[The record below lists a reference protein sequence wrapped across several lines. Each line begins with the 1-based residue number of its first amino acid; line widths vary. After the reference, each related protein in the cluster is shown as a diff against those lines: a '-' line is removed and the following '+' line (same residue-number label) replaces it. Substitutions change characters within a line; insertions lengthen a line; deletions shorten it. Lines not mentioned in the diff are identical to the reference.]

1 MRGAAISLAIVALL
15 SAAADA
21 AAQPARALFGA
32 ASRPAP
38 SAPAPIGGYA
48 AGCLA
53 GARPL
58 PESGPGWQA
67 MRLSRNRTW
76 GHPEAVAFVARLG
89 AQAQQLG
96 WPRLL
101 IGDISQPR
109 GGPMPM
115 GHASHQIGLD
125 IDIWLT
131 RPGAQPYSRAA
142 RETLSAV
149 NQVAADRR
157 GVADSFTPGHA
168 ALLRAAAQD
177 KAVARIFV
185 NAAIKA
191 ALCDAAP
198 AQDRAWLGK
207 IRPWWGHDH
216 HFHVRLAC
224 PADAAACA
232 PQPPP
237 PPGDGCDAT
246 LDWWFSAEA
255 LNPAPPTTPVKP
267 KPPLMLADLP
277 PACAA
282 VLAAP

>member
-1 MRGAAISLAIVALL
+1 MRGAAIFLAFIAPHLGGAPV
-15 SAAADA
+15 

-32 ASRPAP
+32 AAQPARA
-38 SAPAPIGGYA
+38 APAAIGGYA

-53 GARPL
+53 GAAPL
-58 PESGPGWQA
+58 AESGPGWQA
-67 MRLSRNRTW
+67 MRLSRNRAW

-89 AQAQQLG
+89 AQAQALG
-96 WPRLL
+96 WPRVLV
-101 IGDISQPR
+101 GDISQPR
-109 GGPMPM
+109 GGPMPS

-131 RPGAQPYSRAA
+131 RPGEKPYSRAA
-142 RETLSAV
+142 RETLAAV
-149 NQVAADRR
+149 NQVSADRR
-157 GVADSFTPGHA
+157 GVADTFTPGHA

-177 KAVARIFV
+177 AAVARIFV

-191 ALCDAAP
+191 ALCEAAP
-198 AQDRAWLGK
+198 RGDRAWLGK
-207 IRPWWGHDH
+207 VRPWWGHDH

-224 PADAAACA
+224 PEGSAGCVG
-232 PQPPP
+232 QPPP

-255 LNPAPPTTPVKP
+255 LNPPPPDKAAKP
-267 KPPLMLADLP
+267 KPPLTLADLP

>member
-1 MRGAAISLAIVALL
+1 MRGAVMSPAFLALML
-15 SAAADA
+15 AAAPA

-32 ASRPAP
+32 ASQPARA
-38 SAPAPIGGYA
+38 APAAIGGYA

-53 GARPL
+53 GAAPL
-58 PESGPGWQA
+58 AESGPGWQA
-67 MRLSRNRTW
+67 MRLSRNRAW
-76 GHPEAVAFVARLG
+76 GHPEAIAFVARLG
-89 AQAQQLG
+89 AQAQELG

-109 GGPMPM
+109 GGPMSS

-131 RPGAQPYSRAA
+131 RPGPRPYSRAA

-157 GVADSFTPGHA
+157 GVAGTFTPGHA

-177 KAVARIFV
+177 ATVARIFV

-198 AQDRAWLGK
+198 RGDRAWLRK
-207 IRPWWGHDH
+207 VRPWWGHDH

-224 PADAAACA
+224 PDGAGECVA
-232 PQPPP
+232 QPPP

-255 LNPAPPTTPVKP
+255 LNPPKPGKPAKP
-267 KPPLMLADLP
+267 KPPLALGDLP